1 MGHTNSTAN
10 LALPQFIGTD
20 KPTWLSDVNGAFAA
34 IDTYAGNNDA
44 ALAITDA
51 KADTAIGDA
60 ASAVTTAGN
69 AATTAGNAAAT
80 ATAANT
86 VAGNALTV
94 ANGINSKVGVL
105 TDLTTTDKS
114 TVVNAINEVN
124 GKDAGDIAYDNTGSG
139 LTATNVQAA
148 IDEVAQGGGGG
159 SQLAELWTNS
169 DPENNFAGQPVT
181 VTGGNNYDELVIE
194 ATNAGST
201 LVGSMLA
208 GIAKSKFAETGLIRR
223 TMVGSTGTVVQESR
237 TVALSV
243 VGDDVQIVFGDGTK
257 QDAGSSTTSTQNN
270 LLVPIKVIGI
280 KF

>member
-60 ASAVTTAGN
+60 SSAVTTAGN

-159 SQLAELWTNS
+159 SSVQAYTLTRTGVAVDTANGS
-169 DPENNFAGQPVT
+169 NFMSSTIALDTGDDLTGKKVFVTAVASGGVWPV
-181 VTGGNNYDELVIE
+181 VESIS
-194 ATNAGST
+194 GST
-201 LVGSMLA
+201 VNVSLRRSTISSSVDVDFNILA
-208 GIAKSKFAETGLIRR
+208 
-223 TMVGSTGTVVQESR
+223 V
-237 TVALSV
+237 
-243 VGDDVQIVFGDGTK
+243 
-257 QDAGSSTTSTQNN
+257 
-270 LLVPIKVIGI
+270 
-280 KF
+280 

>member
-94 ANGINSKVGVL
+94 ANGINAKVGVL

-148 IDEVAQGGGGG
+148 IDEVAQGGGGVGAWSQIGQETG
-159 SQLAELWTNS
+159 STPIDISGSTASE
-169 DPENNFAGQPVT
+169 FYVT
-181 VTGGNNYDELVIE
+181 VSKSGDVYANLVIP
-194 ATNAGST
+194 AVFLTNTEQPCRVGYYGTAAANAMAAIKVST
-201 LVGSMLA
+201 SSIYLNNMYINGNDEVS
-208 GIAKSKFAETGLIRR
+208 
-223 TMVGSTGTVVQESR
+223 
-237 TVALSV
+237 
-243 VGDDVQIVFGDGTK
+243 
-257 QDAGSSTTSTQNN
+257 SSTIT
-270 LLVPIKVIGI
+270 VYAR
-280 KF
+280 